1 MSRFFII
8 GLIFLVFGINTSKA
22 QQAYRMKLLSQYN
35 DTLLPTVDGGD
46 IWNDLTGWFDP
57 IKNREYIIAGSTDS
71 VYFFDVTDPLNM
83 KLVDREL
90 GTLRWTRNRDFETYQ
105 HYVYCVAEVGTG
117 IGKLQVF
124 DLQYLP
130 DSAHKVYEEHTL
142 LYNAHTI
149 FIDTAS
155 ARLYACSV
163 RKPGGNSA
171 MDIIDLSNPE
181 LPVLLAEL
189 EVPRDNNGTPIF
201 NNVHE
206 MYARNDTVYLSCESA
221 GLFVFDLRD
230 LSKQRLLTTI
240 TTYPDKGYN
249 HSPWLD
255 KSGRYVM
262 FTDENPGLDIKIFD
276 LQDFFDPRFVS
287 QFNSNAN
294 AMPHNAYWYGDFAY
308 VSSYHDGVRVWNVK
322 DPKKPYQVA
331 WYDTHPVEPEV
342 YGGFKGCWGVYPYLP
357 SGHIIA
363 SDLTA
368 GIFLFEIDSLLLSE
382 EEQLQSN
389 LNITIFP
396 NPSYGAFRVLG
407 WDFPASEYTIFDA
420 QGSLMQSGNLNEKE
434 PEINLSQLGSGI
446 YFIRL
451 KADNASIT
459 KKLVKW

>member
-1 MSRFFII
+1 MKR
-8 GLIFLVFGINTSKA
+8 LIFLCLGYFAFGINLSLA
-22 QQAYRMKLLSQYN
+22 QQAYRMKVLSQYN
-35 DTLLPTVDGGD
+35 DSLLPTVDGSD

-57 IKNREYIIAGSTDS
+57 TNNREYIVAGSTDS
-71 VYFFDVTDPLNM
+71 VYFFDVTDPNHM
-83 KLVDREL
+83 KLVDREF
-90 GTLRWTRNRDFETYQ
+90 GALRWTRNRDFETYK
-105 HYVYCVAEVGTG
+105 HYAYCVAEVGTG

-130 DSAHKVYEEHTL
+130 DSVHKVYEEHTL
-142 LYNAHTI
+142 FYNAHTI

-155 ARLYACSV
+155 ARLYACTV
-163 RKPGGNSA
+163 RKIGGNSA

-181 LPVLLAEL
+181 LPVLLSEL
-189 EVPRDNNGTPIF
+189 EVPKDNNGTPIF

-230 LSKQRLLTTI
+230 ISKQRLLTAI

-262 FTDENPGLDIKIFD
+262 FTDENQGLDIKIFD
-276 LQDFFDPRFVS
+276 LKDFFDPRFVS

-331 WYDTHPVEPEV
+331 WYDTHPVEPEI
-342 YGGFKGCWGVYPYLP
+342 YGGFKGCWGVYPFLP

-363 SDLTA
+363 SDLTS
-368 GIFLFEIDSLLLSE
+368 GIFLFEIDSVLLAE
-382 EEQLQSN
+382 EEQLQNDLS
-389 LNITIFP
+389 ITLYP
-396 NPSYGAFRVLG
+396 NPSKGTFRVLG
-407 WDFPASEYTIFDA
+407 WDFPSSEFTVFDA
-420 QGSLMQSGNLNEKE
+420 QGSLKDFGILTEKDS
-434 PEINLSQLGSGI
+434 EIDLSQLSSGI

-451 KADNASIT
+451 KANTATLT